1 MVCESRSQLARAEL
15 RRALDYI
22 YDNVGSDLSLQELAG
37 IAGVSASHFASLFKQ
52 STGLSPHQYVIH
64 RRVEKARSLLRQSD
78 LSIGE
83 IAVLTGFYD
92 SSHLNHH
99 FKRLT
104 GVTPKTL
111 RSRP

>member
-1 MVCESRSQLARAEL
+1 TECKSQLARSEL

-22 YDNVGSDLSLQELAG
+22 YDNMGSDLSLRELAA
-37 IAGVSASHFASLFKQ
+37 IAGVSASYFATLFKQ
-52 STGLSPHQYVIH
+52 ATGMSPHQYVIH
-64 RRVEKARSLLRQSD
+64 RRVEKARSLLHQSE
-78 LSIGE
+78 LSIGQ

-111 RSRP
+111 RGSP